1 MPGSIFSHH
10 IECVLVCCIAEMV
23 SPLDLKKA
31 CLSFD
36 QLGLPLRLRNLKS
49 GVTVVESAMASDEQ
63 VDERMKDVVAGRGE
77 QTFGMFWQG
86 RPWCQHVMHGTPHR
100 NAGVGCLTDCWH

>member
-1 MPGSIFSHH
+1 
-10 IECVLVCCIAEMV
+10 MV

-36 QLGLPLRLRNLKS
+36 QLKLPLRLRNLKS

-63 VDERMKDVVAGRGE
+63 VDDRMKAVVADKGE
-77 QTFGMFWQG
+77 QIFRMVWKACPCT
-86 RPWCQHVMHGTPHR
+86 
-100 NAGVGCLTDCWH
+100 NK